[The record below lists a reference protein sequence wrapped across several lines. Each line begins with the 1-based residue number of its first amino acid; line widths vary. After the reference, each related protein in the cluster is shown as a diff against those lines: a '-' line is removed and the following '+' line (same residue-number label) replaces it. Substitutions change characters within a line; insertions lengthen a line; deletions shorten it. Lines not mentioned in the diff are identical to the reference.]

1 MGIGPVL
8 NLIPLPVAQA
18 IETDFQLSPMARVE
32 NSARN
37 GDETYSPGGGESAGG
52 SDDGAED
59 EFDDVEGQ
67 SDSETESTAPPPALS
82 GDQPISFFA

>member
-8 NLIPLPVAQA
+8 NLIPLPVTQA

-32 NSARN
+32 NSARS
-37 GDETYSPGGGESAGG
+37 GDETYSPSGGESAGG

-59 EFDDVEGQ
+59 EFDEAEG
-67 SDSETESTAPPPALS
+67 ESGDQIESAPPPSALD